1 MIYEEIKYNL
11 RLVSDDKL
19 VRTVTIVITLS
30 VSLFGIF
37 FSLVGALVI
46 YVSYLFGFT
55 VAWFLVKYKT
65 KTTIYLQRLIN
76 FYRDRYN
83 VKKTLKQSCSICDDL
98 SCRRHQQTRSITPWK
113 HIYITTELNNT
124 IEHFYERIIS
134 TFISSWYDQLTD
146 DKDFINELRYCFRF
160 STATIVNRLL
170 ELDIGDIVANKLV
183 PCGVRHIDD
192 YLYIQQIAK
201 LKNVRFNE
209 VVIEYLGKSLHAAAT
224 NRKNELGY
232 LTHLVASLLNHVL
245 PGNYLKCRNFLVMMR
260 EVLAGWVLLPMMDV
274 IADPNILNYL
284 VILATTYKS
293 KKTPKCNQNTE
304 EVEFL
309 CNYVSTQTKSS
320 SFSTSLNKIKKDTEL
335 LYAFMQFLKNNDNVN
350 LLQFCLAVD
359 DFNVKLLTPELS
371 KKQVE
376 ELQVEATK
384 LFKEYLDKNSFSFIS
399 CPSEISEDFK
409 CLMQDDYAVEKLS
422 KQSKLLY
429 TAYDFVI
436 NALESIWLPQFFHST
451 EFYGYI
457 CGPKT
462 MSGFNKQ
469 GQNKTPLSFGSPSK
483 DRLKKYYEPSS
494 QGAVSKISSSLG
506 KIKGVLKS
514 SQPIEGA
521 FFPLESQTV
530 ENVATDDI
538 FLGECKSLFRDM
550 STWKISIPTFQTSPT
565 NKVIYFYVSVEKTDA
580 LATDTKKNWIVL
592 RKDQD
597 FYTLKAKLVEFHG
610 ESEICDSPL
619 PSRKAGSS
627 IETRLV
633 KYEEFIRKLLKKSNL
648 KGSDLLYYF
657 LTTEQDFAT
666 YLATNAANIQDIG
679 NIYQSVAY
687 KLRKEKGQHLDPFM
701 NAFLM
706 STGVTRTDK
715 FEWAEI
721 GEETDSLISKPM
733 EGVSF
738 PKTYRNQ
745 VFNDNFG
752 VQYKNLKDTMSSS
765 LSPDG
770 FAESAF
776 YLMKN
781 IFKIPNGI
789 LRLYASICSI
799 AQQFVDLCARTIIEK
814 KIKSSLN
821 QSNLAYLIKQLE
833 DAIFEEH
840 TPVSKEELSK
850 RKVRAVEELENS
862 ISNILTQI
870 LGPGI
875 KDGAKLLLEI
885 VQNPHFNKQLA
896 YNLLDIVLTEMYPML
911 DKNEEHY

>member
-1 MIYEEIKYNL
+1 MVYEEIKYNL

-19 VRTVTIVITLS
+19 VRTVTIGITLS
-30 VSLFGIF
+30 VLLFGIF
-37 FSLVGALVI
+37 FRPLGALVI

-76 FYRDRYN
+76 FYRGHIS
-83 VKKTLKQSCSICDDL
+83 VKKTLKPSCSICDDL

-113 HIYITTELNNT
+113 HIYITAELNNR

-134 TFISSWYDQLTD
+134 TFISSWYDHFTD
-146 DKDFINELRYCFRF
+146 DKDFVNELRYCFRF
-160 STATIVNRLL
+160 STATVVNRLL

-209 VVIEYLGKSLHAAAT
+209 VVIEYLGKRLHAAAT

-232 LTHLVASLLNHVL
+232 LRHLVSSLLNHVL
-245 PGNYLKCRNFLVMMR
+245 PGNYLKCRNFSVMMR

-284 VILATTYKS
+284 VILAATYKS
-293 KKTPKCNQNTE
+293 KKTTKSNQNTE

-309 CNYVSTQTKSS
+309 CNYISTESKVS
-320 SFSTSLNKIKKDTEL
+320 SFSTSLNKIKKNTEL

-376 ELQVEATK
+376 ELHVEAKK
-384 LFKEYLDKNSFSFIS
+384 LYKEYLDKNSFSFIS

-409 CLMQDDYAVEKLS
+409 FLMQDDYAVEKLS
-422 KQSKLLY
+422 KLSKLLY
-429 TAYDFVI
+429 TAYDFVF
-436 NALESIWLPQFFHST
+436 NVLESVWLPQFFHSN

-457 CGPKT
+457 CGPKAMT
-462 MSGFNKQ
+462 GFNKQ
-469 GQNKTPLSFGSPSK
+469 GQNK
-483 DRLKKYYEPSS
+483 LKKYYEPTTG

-506 KIKGVLKS
+506 KIKGVLKTN
-514 SQPIEGA
+514 QPIEGA
-521 FFPLESQTV
+521 FFPLESQSV
-530 ENVATDDI
+530 ENGTTDEI
-538 FLGECKSLFRDM
+538 FLHECKSLFRDM

-565 NKVIYFYVSVEKTDA
+565 NKVIYFYVSVERMDVHVG
-580 LATDTKKNWIVL
+580 DTKKNWIVL

-666 YLATNAANIQDIG
+666 YLAANASNIQDIG

-701 NAFLM
+701 NSFLM
-706 STGVTRTDK
+706 STGVTKTDK

-721 GEETDSLISKPM
+721 GEETDSLISKHM
-733 EGVSF
+733 GSF

-752 VQYKNLKDTMSSS
+752 VPYNILKDTMSNS

-770 FAESAF
+770 ITESAF

-781 IFKIPNGI
+781 IFKIPNGL

-833 DAIFEEH
+833 DVIFDEH
-840 TPVSKEELSK
+840 TPVSKEELSR